1 MKIAL
6 SIILCL
12 IAVCDLR
19 ERRIPNRL
27 LSIMFLCSL
36 LTIWIEAM
44 NERSSATGIAAIHSF
59 APLDRLMG
67 ALLVSLFMIL
77 VIRLRPGAFGYG
89 DVKLMALSGLVLR
102 CECNLIAFACG
113 ILLAGAYCIIGLLLR
128 KIDRKSKIAFGPFL
142 ATGIILILWF
152 GDQITEWL

>member
-1 MKIAL
+1 MKMAL

-27 LSIMFLCSL
+27 LCSMFLCSL

-59 APLDRLMG
+59 TPLDRLMG

-77 VIRLRPGAFGYG
+77 IIRLRPGAFGYG
-89 DVKLMALSGLVLR
+89 DVKLMAVSGLVLG
-102 CECNLIAFACG
+102 CERNLIAFACG
-113 ILLAGAYCIIGLLLR
+113 IIFAGAYCMIGLLLR
-128 KIDRKSKIAFGPFL
+128 KINRKSQIAFGPFL
-142 ATGIILILWF
+142 AAGIIITLWF
-152 GDQITEWL
+152 GGTIAGWL